1 MCSEYM
7 VKKAKKL
14 KKTVYPVPLDIDN
27 EIAAIKFQT
36 MGIKIDKL
44 AKEQIKYLDSWE
56 HGT

>member
-1 MCSEYM
+1 M
-7 VKKAKKL
+7 VKNAKKL
-14 KKTVYPVPLDIDN
+14 KKTVYSVPLDIDN